1 MNKPSATAHHRG
13 WAALFTRAFIL
24 LALTAAV
31 AAPGQAEELLEES
44 LSAED
49 FQLAGLNKLSE
60 DELAVLNA
68 LLGREA
74 LPPEVVER
82 NFGREQIKAERQA
95 AAPDEGAAIAS
106 FIKGEFS
113 GWSGK
118 TVFALDNGQVWQQR
132 VGGRYRYRADSP
144 AVTINKERFG
154 YYLLINATG
163 RKVGVKRVR

>member
-1 MNKPSATAHHRG
+1 MNKQSAASRHRS
-13 WAALFTRAFIL
+13 WHFLFAVML
-24 LALTAAV
+24 AV
-31 AAPGQAEELLEES
+31 AAATPGHAEELLETT
-44 LSAED
+44 LSADD
-49 FQLAGLNKLSE
+49 FERAGLNKLNE
-60 DELAVLNA
+60 EELAVLNS
-68 LLGREA
+68 LLGRAA
-74 LPPEVVER
+74 LPPAVVER
-82 NFGREQIKAERQA
+82 NFGREQIKEERRA
-95 AAPDEGAAIAS
+95 AAPEEGAAITS

-163 RKVGVKRVR
+163 RKVGVKRIR

>member
-1 MNKPSATAHHRG
+1 MNKLSATARHRG
-13 WAALFTRAFIL
+13 WAALFTRAFVL

-49 FQLAGLNKLSE
+49 FQRAGLNKLSE

-68 LLGREA
+68 LLGRKA

-82 NFGREQIKAERQA
+82 NFGREQIKAERRA
-95 AAPDEGAAIAS
+95 AAPDDGAAITS

-132 VGGRYRYRADSP
+132 IGGRYRYSASEP
-144 AVTINKERFG
+144 AVSISKERFG
-154 YYLLINATG
+154 YYMEIHATG
-163 RKVGVKRVR
+163 RRVGVRRLN

>member
-1 MNKPSATAHHRG
+1 MNDQSAVARHRG
-13 WAALFTRAFIL
+13 WHAL
-24 LALTAAV
+24 LACLVFAGV
-31 AAPGQAEELLEES
+31 AGFAQAEELLEDS
-44 LSAED
+44 LSADD
-49 FQLAGLNKLSE
+49 FERAGLNRLSD

-68 LLGREA
+68 LLGRAE

-82 NFGREQIKAERQA
+82 NFGREQIKAERKA
-95 AAPDEGAAIAS
+95 AAPDGGAAIES

-154 YYLLINATG
+154 YYLQVNSTG
-163 RKVGVKRVR
+163 RKVGVKRIR